1 MEKKPLVESL
11 KAQIMELQAS
21 IAELQMDK
29 MQIDI
34 KYSILYRK
42 TMGMAVSFNK
52 YVEENP
58 KEEYDSDDE
67 YNSSDES
74 DESDESDDSDDEM
87 TPFKDNMKPDDY
99 YPKTDAEIEAIET
112 FRLY

>member
-1 MEKKPLVESL
+1 MEYKPLAEKM
-11 KAQIMELQAS
+11 KAQILDLQAQIS
-21 IAELQMDK
+21 ELQMDK

-42 TMGMAVSFNK
+42 TMGMAVSYNK
-52 YVEENP
+52 YVEEKS

-74 DESDESDDSDDEM
+74 DDSDDDI
-87 TPFKDNMKPDDY
+87 PFKNMMKPDDY
-99 YPKTDAEIEAIET
+99 YPKTEAEIEAIET
-112 FRLY
+112 FSLY

>member
-1 MEKKPLVESL
+1 
-11 KAQIMELQAS
+11 
-21 IAELQMDK
+21 
-29 MQIDI
+29 
-34 KYSILYRK
+34 
-42 TMGMAVSFNK
+42 MGMAVSFNK

-74 DESDESDDSDDEM
+74 DESDDEM

-99 YPKTDAEIEAIET
+99 YPQTEAEIEAIET
-112 FRLY
+112 FSLY

>member
-1 MEKKPLVESL
+1 MENKPLELETL
-11 KAQIMELQAS
+11 KAQIIELQAS
-21 IAELQMDK
+21 IVDLQMDK

-58 KEEYDSDDE
+58 KDEYDSDDE

-74 DESDESDDSDDEM
+74 DDSDDDM
-87 TPFKDNMKPDDY
+87 MPFKDNMKPDDY
-99 YPKTDAEIEAIET
+99 HPKTEAEIEALET
-112 FRLY
+112 FSLY

>member
-1 MEKKPLVESL
+1 MENKPLTEKM
-11 KAQIMELQAS
+11 KAQILALQAQIS
-21 IAELQMDK
+21 ELQMDK

-74 DESDESDDSDDEM
+74 DDSDDEM
-87 TPFKDNMKPDDY
+87 MPFKDNMKPDDY
-99 YPKTDAEIEAIET
+99 YPQTEAEIEAIET
-112 FRLY
+112 FSLY